1 MSNRV
6 DVGSSRSSLD
16 STGDAEG
23 HMPVEFFSPLEAVPD
38 EEGNLFEVHLD
49 AAAHGFGD
57 KNPILVIDLDGCR
70 SPELLFT
77 L

>member
-1 MSNRV
+1 
-6 DVGSSRSSLD
+6 
-16 STGDAEG
+16 
-23 HMPVEFFSPLEAVPD
+23 MPVEFCPSLESVPN